1 MGRPRWLVALV
12 AIVAL
17 AACGSDDEPA
27 ARPLESPPLPGFT
40 VVSDDKA
47 GFAIS
52 LPESWRQL
60 PLDVGSFDA
69 AADQIRKESDGESNG
84 ESDGESDKVGTAL
97 TQLKSV
103 VRNGANVAAVDTA
116 TGSTVNLIVLPADS
130 EPDEIA
136 KQAAIQLRGS
146 GATDVQTERVTVDGV
161 PAVRQRFMLPFPS
174 DAGVVQLREVQ
185 YYAVRRGNAYL
196 LTLVGE
202 SPELGRIASSLQ
214 LA

>member
-1 MGRPRWLVALV
+1 MRRSRWLVTAV

-17 AACGSDDEPA
+17 VACGSDDEKPA
-27 ARPLESPPLPGFT
+27 ARPLDAVAVPGFT
-40 VVSDDKA
+40 VVSDA
-47 GFAIS
+47 NLGFAMS

-69 AADQIRKESDGESNG
+69 AADELRK
-84 ESDGESDKVGTAL
+84 ESDKVGPAL

-103 VRNGANVAAVDTA
+103 VRGGANVAAVDPA

-136 KQAAIQLRGS
+136 TQAAVQLRS
-146 GATDVQTERVTVDGV
+146 TGATELQREDVTVDGE
-161 PAVRQRFMLPFPS
+161 PAVRQRFRLPFPS
-174 DAGVVQLREVQ
+174 DAGGVVDLRESQ
-185 YYAVRRGNAYL
+185 YYVVRRGKAYI
-196 LTLVGE
+196 LTLVGD
-202 SPELGRIASSLQ
+202 SPDLERIAESLQ

>member
-1 MGRPRWLVALV
+1 VGRPRWLLTVV

-27 ARPLESPPLPGFT
+27 ARPLDSPSLPGFI
-40 VVSDDKA
+40 VVSDNNA

-69 AADQIRKESDGESNG
+69 TADQIRKESD
-84 ESDGESDKVGTAL
+84 KVATAL

-103 VRNGANVAAVDTA
+103 VRNGANVAAVDTG

-130 EPDEIA
+130 KPDEIA

-146 GATDVQTERVTVDGV
+146 GATELKTDKVTVDGV
-161 PAVRQRFMLPFPS
+161 AAVRQRFMLPFPS
-174 DAGVVQLREVQ
+174 EAGGVVQLREVQ

-202 SPELGRIASSLQ
+202 SPELDRIAGSLQ

>member
-1 MGRPRWLVALV
+1 MSPRRWLVAVV

-17 AACGSDDEPA
+17 VSCGSDDDEEPA
-27 ARPLESPPLPGFT
+27 RALDSPSLPGFT
-40 VVSDDKA
+40 VVSDANA
-47 GFAIS
+47 GFAVS
-52 LPESWRQL
+52 VPESWRQL

-69 AADQIRKESDGESNG
+69 AADKVRQESDR
-84 ESDGESDKVGTAL
+84 VGPAL

-103 VRNGANVAAVDTA
+103 VRNGANAAVVDPA

-136 KQAAIQLRGS
+136 TQAAIQLRGT
-146 GATDVQTERVTVDGV
+146 GATELQKEEVTVDGV
-161 PAVRQRFMLPFPS
+161 SAVRQRFLLPFPS
-174 DAGVVQLREVQ
+174 EAGGVVQLRESQ
-185 YYAVRRGNAYL
+185 YYVVRRGKAYI

-202 SPELGRIASSLQ
+202 SPDLDRIATSFQ

>member
-1 MGRPRWLVALV
+1 VVRRPRWLSTVV

-17 AACGSDDEPA
+17 VACGSDEDEPS
-27 ARPLESPPLPGFT
+27 ARPLDSAPLPGFT
-40 VVSDDKA
+40 VVSDANA

-52 LPESWRQL
+52 VPESWRQM

-69 AADQIRKESDGESNG
+69 AADQVRR
-84 ESDGESDKVGTAL
+84 ESDKVGSAL

-103 VRNGANVAAVDTA
+103 VRNGANAAAVDPA

-136 KQAAIQLRGS
+136 TQAAIQLRGT
-146 GATDVQTERVTVDGV
+146 GATDIQKENVTVDGV
-161 PAVRQRFMLPFPS
+161 SAVRQRFMLPFPN
-174 DAGVVQLREVQ
+174 DGGGVVHLRESQ
-185 YYAVRRGNAYL
+185 YYVVRRGKAYI

-202 SPELGRIASSLQ
+202 SPDLDRIASSLQ

>member
-1 MGRPRWLVALV
+1 MSRPRWLLTVV

-17 AACGSDDEPA
+17 AACGSDDEEP
-27 ARPLESPPLPGFT
+27 ARPLDSPSLPGFT
-40 VVSDDKA
+40 VVSDANA
-47 GFAIS
+47 GFAVS
-52 LPESWRQL
+52 VPETWRQM

-69 AADQIRKESDGESNG
+69 AADKVRQ
-84 ESDGESDKVGTAL
+84 ESDKVGPAL

-103 VRNGANVAAVDTA
+103 VRNGANAAVVDPA

-136 KQAAIQLRGS
+136 TQAAIQLRGT
-146 GATDVQTERVTVDGV
+146 GATELQKEEVTVDGV
-161 PAVRQRFMLPFPS
+161 SAVRQRFLLPFPN
-174 DAGVVQLREVQ
+174 DAGGVVQLRESQ
-185 YYAVRRGNAYL
+185 YYVVRRGKAYI

-202 SPELGRIASSLQ
+202 SPDLDRIATSFQ